1 MESRDVEEQL
11 RTTLHCDDKEKLRR
25 KLALLKKEYLKTAQ
39 RLQRAERLEGVRQ
52 HVRSRISQQNL
63 QDQRDPEETSKPSL
77 SPGRL
82 NAADATTPEKLQC
95 PGPTEGP
102 ADSDNLR
109 RSQVIRFLLP
119 SDADCPQTPDPSQ
132 DAGRGHRPSP
142 ALRLRSRRSRLLW
155 ERRSAEVCR
164 ISDNSEEGQE
174 QSDKL
179 ESVGAIAG
187 EEKIYSEEAVKIKS
201 EESEV
206 VNESEELFSSSES
219 DSPSLLLTHW
229 KTHAHTETGDAEEI
243 KEDDEQR
250 EKENE
255 ATTDGKKDSESSS
268 LLLQC
273 QNSAVQSEEKGR
285 DQTPNGERKDADTG
299 ENSRGQRETTLSVE
313 NHHKNMEETATEKI
327 ETEKMHDDI
336 MEIKEEKSES
346 LLGSCTLVEGLLFPV
361 EYYVRTTRRMAS
373 SQSQPDVQ
381 AVLLSQ
387 LSAGRP
393 RRGRGR
399 GRGSNRNTRTRE
411 CSDLNSQDDFS
422 SLTKA
427 SIDPREIS
435 HARTVDASAEL
446 SANSQRS
453 SEISSN
459 SQNGVDDSSSP
470 AVSATHPG
478 AGRRR
483 RGRRRG
489 RGRGRSQT
497 PRSVKCLDIVQME
510 TSEDPKPT
518 LTPLSSSPSLRA
530 PDGLKPGL
538 TPQEP
543 VLLSDDDQP
552 VSTCHTGTQP
562 VSTCHTGTQ
571 PVSTCHTG
579 TQPVSTCHTGTQPV
593 STCHTGTQ
601 PVSTCHRGTQPVST
615 CHAGT
620 QPVST
625 CHAGTQPVSTCHAGT
640 QPVSTCHAGTQP
652 VSTCH
657 AGTQPVSTCHA
668 GTQPVSTCHAGT
680 QPVSTCHTGTQP
692 VSTCHTGTQPVS
704 TCHTGTQPV
713 STCHTGTQPSPGVNV
728 AQCSPASRL
737 LHRVYPMFLN
747 NTPSQ
752 SRGASSWR
760 SLLLPS
766 SPLSQTSLFPLPS
779 ASTGS
784 LFNNLTN
791 FDMHQDFH
799 LPDDQFASL
808 KLHKLRQVSFESGVE
823 LFTSPSYNTR
833 SRLPRSFPCYNTSEP
848 VVPLSLP
855 LSLTPTVSMEE
866 NPACVGVRNLP
877 TDSKL
882 VDESLAEDSSN
893 PDKTETPKEQQTENL
908 YGKTHISSSE
918 SVSVAQ
924 ERPADCED
932 DTKTQDTVD
941 THSRSN
947 THRSIDDCVKP
958 QPYMNCADGPASKV
972 DGCVVEQS
980 NELNRKPPASET
992 DSYCSG
998 VVCSLEDQTST
1009 NHRREDGAVVKTLCF
1024 ECPPEESAEEASKK
1038 RSAAQ
1043 TCDDTDAPVKHRTSP
1058 ARRSE
1063 ESSEPPTHHPRDR
1076 SVMKTSQKSSP
1087 HPSVLSQVLLSPPLT
1102 SARCPFT
1109 TPHLP
1114 SSALLSS
1121 PTLPS
1126 LGLTPGL
1133 PLTSSPSAPALAL
1146 PPPHSPATHA
1156 LSPPALSPCPSI
1168 TSLPP
1173 SRPLVSRSS
1182 QDKASSQLAAD
1193 RHPSAEPATFATA
1206 SRLQSQSTGRQEGE
1220 RMEETAERHVITHT
1234 LKAPAGGCLV
1244 DTCCL
1249 PGPSGGLCVAAAGK
1263 WAVCLWSQTPASDW
1277 SLTHTW
1283 TFNYRVI
1290 NVVPVPDAA
1299 GLMFVTL
1306 GQLEI
1311 REVRVLSCSS
1321 LTQVL
1326 LCEGVVQVV
1335 VGVSGSRVVTSSHS
1349 ATGSTLRVFNVSD
1362 DNSARSS
1369 QPLESPGVCVPA
1381 LAPVD
1386 GLSDALIGTDEGGRV
1401 FVWNLKSGQ
1410 LLRSIVLGDGLSHTA
1425 CLRGYSHCG
1434 VLFVL
1439 LQHQLL
1445 SSLEDEGME
1454 AKAKD
1459 ELFAEEDRKKDAL
1472 FSLVAVN
1479 PLTGKSA
1486 LATRLYPPK
1495 AWSGRLCEA
1504 DVNRSSV
1511 VGLSQS
1517 GCVCVWELGRPG
1529 VSRMVWAPE
1538 SEGWQLARWG
1548 GPDTLVT
1555 GHHKGD
1561 VTVHCYSKT

>member
-25 KLALLKKEYLKTAQ
+25 KLALLKREYLRTAQ
-39 RLQRAERLEGVRQ
+39 RLQRAERLEGVRR
-52 HVRSRISQQNL
+52 HISFSA
-63 QDQRDPEETSKPSL
+63 R
-77 SPGRL
+77 
-82 NAADATTPEKLQC
+82 
-95 PGPTEGP
+95 
-102 ADSDNLR
+102 DNLKV
-109 RSQVIRFLLP
+109 QQILTTCGG
-119 SDADCPQTPDPSQ
+119 A
-132 DAGRGHRPSP
+132 
-142 ALRLRSRRSRLLW
+142 RSRRSRLLW

-164 ISDNSEEGQE
+164 ITDDREEVQE
-174 QSDKL
+174 QSDQL
-179 ESVGAIAG
+179 ESVGTIAG
-187 EEKIYSEEAVKIKS
+187 EEKIHSEEAVKIKS
-201 EESEV
+201 E
-206 VNESEELFSSSES
+206 
-219 DSPSLLLTHW
+219 SL
-229 KTHAHTETGDAEEI
+229 
-243 KEDDEQR
+243 
-250 EKENE
+250 
-255 ATTDGKKDSESSS
+255 
-268 LLLQC
+268 
-273 QNSAVQSEEKGR
+273 
-285 DQTPNGERKDADTG
+285 
-299 ENSRGQRETTLSVE
+299 
-313 NHHKNMEETATEKI
+313 
-327 ETEKMHDDI
+327 
-336 MEIKEEKSES
+336 
-346 LLGSCTLVEGLLFPV
+346 
-361 EYYVRTTRRMAS
+361 
-373 SQSQPDVQ
+373 
-381 AVLLSQ
+381 
-387 LSAGRP
+387 
-393 RRGRGR
+393 
-399 GRGSNRNTRTRE
+399 
-411 CSDLNSQDDFS
+411 
-422 SLTKA
+422 
-427 SIDPREIS
+427 
-435 HARTVDASAEL
+435 
-446 SANSQRS
+446 SQRS
-453 SEISSN
+453 SEISGK
-459 SQNGVDDSSSP
+459 SQNGVDASSSP

-497 PRSVKCLDIVQME
+497 PRSIKCLDIVQME
-510 TSEDPKPT
+510 TSEDPLPT
-518 LTPLSSSPSLRA
+518 LTPLSSSPPSLRA
-530 PDGLKPGL
+530 PDGLKPRL
-538 TPQEP
+538 TLQEP
-543 VLLSDDDQP
+543 VLLSDDDRP

-562 VSTCHTGTQ
+562 
-571 PVSTCHTG
+571 P
-579 TQPVSTCHTGTQPV
+579 
-593 STCHTGTQ
+593 
-601 PVSTCHRGTQPVST
+601 
-615 CHAGT
+615 
-620 QPVST
+620 
-625 CHAGTQPVSTCHAGT
+625 
-640 QPVSTCHAGTQP
+640 
-652 VSTCH
+652 
-657 AGTQPVSTCHA
+657 
-668 GTQPVSTCHAGT
+668 
-680 QPVSTCHTGTQP
+680 
-692 VSTCHTGTQPVS
+692 
-704 TCHTGTQPV
+704 
-713 STCHTGTQPSPGVNV
+713 PGVNGE
-728 AQCSPASRL
+728 QCSPASRHL
-737 LHRVYPMFLN
+737 NRIYPMFLMN

-752 SRGASSWR
+752 SRRASSWR

-766 SPLSQTSLFPLPS
+766 SPLSQSSLFPLPS
-779 ASTGS
+779 PSTGS
-784 LFNNLTN
+784 LFNSLMT

-808 KLHKLRQVSFESGVE
+808 KLHKLRQVAVESGVE

-833 SRLPRSFPCYNTSEP
+833 SRLPRSYPCYTSEP
-848 VVPLSLP
+848 AVPLSLP

-866 NPACVGVRNLP
+866 NPACIDVQNLP

-893 PDKTETPKEQQTENL
+893 PDKTEPPGEQPTEKHDA
-908 YGKTHISSSE
+908 KTHTSSTE
-918 SVSVAQ
+918 TVSVVQ
-924 ERPADCED
+924 ESPAVCEED
-932 DTKTQDTVD
+932 SKKQDAVD

-947 THRSIDDCVKP
+947 THRSIDDSVKP
-958 QPYMNCADGPASKV
+958 QPYMNCADGPAGKV
-972 DGCVVEQS
+972 DGCVVEPS
-980 NELNRKPPASET
+980 NELKIKQPASET
-992 DSYCSG
+992 DAHCSG
-998 VVCSLEDQTST
+998 EVCSEEDRTST
-1009 NHRREDGAVVKTLCF
+1009 NHRREDGAVIKTLCL
-1024 ECPPEESAEEASKK
+1024 ECPPEESAEEASDS
-1038 RSAAQ
+1038 RPAAQ
-1043 TCDDTDAPVKHRTSP
+1043 TRDDSDSPVKHGT
-1058 ARRSE
+1058 SE
-1063 ESSEPPTHHPRDR
+1063 ESYEPPTRHPRDR
-1076 SVMKTSQKSSP
+1076 SGIRTSQKSSP
-1087 HPSVLSQVLLSPPLT
+1087 HPRVHSQLLLSPPLT
-1102 SARCPFT
+1102 SASCPFAP
-1109 TPHLP
+1109 PHLP

-1126 LGLTPGL
+1126 LGLTPCPVSAGL
-1133 PLTSSPSAPALAL
+1133 PLTSSPSAPALTL
-1146 PPPHSPATHA
+1146 PPPHSPATHP

-1182 QDKASSQLAAD
+1182 QDRASSHLAAD
-1193 RHPSAEPATFATA
+1193 RHPSVEPATFATA
-1206 SRLQSQSTGRQEGE
+1206 SSLQARGRGGQEGE
-1220 RMEETAERHVITHT
+1220 RMEATAEQHVITHT

-1263 WAVCLWSQTPASDW
+1263 WAVCLWSQTPACDW

-1369 QPLESPGVCVPA
+1369 QPLESPGVCVGA

-1410 LLRSIVLGDGLSHTA
+1410 LLRSIVLGDSLSHTA

-1445 SSLEDEGME
+1445 SSPEEGGME

-1479 PLTGKSA
+1479 PLTGKST
-1486 LATRLYPPK
+1486 LATRLFPPK

-1504 DVNRSSV
+1504 DVDRSSV

-1529 VSRMVWAPE
+1529 ASRMVWAPE

>member
-25 KLALLKKEYLKTAQ
+25 KLALLKREYLRTAQ
-39 RLQRAERLEGVRQ
+39 RLQRAERLEGVRR
-52 HVRSRISQQNL
+52 HVRSRISQENL
-63 QDQRDPEETSKPSL
+63 QDQRDPEETSKQSL

-82 NAADATTPEKLQC
+82 NGADATTPDKVQC
-95 PGPTEGP
+95 PGQSEGP
-102 ADSDNLR
+102 SDSENLR

-119 SDADCPQTPDPSQ
+119 SDADCPQTPDPIH
-132 DAGRGHRPSP
+132 DAVRGHRSSP

-164 ISDNSEEGQE
+164 ITDDREEVQE
-174 QSDKL
+174 QSDQL
-179 ESVGAIAG
+179 ERVGTIAG
-187 EEKIYSEEAVKIKS
+187 EEKIHSEEAVKIKS

-229 KTHAHTETGDAEEI
+229 KTHAHTETGETEGKEI
-243 KEDDEQR
+243 REDDEQR
-250 EKENE
+250 EKEDE
-255 ATTDGKKDSESSS
+255 ATTDGTKESESTS

-285 DQTPNGERKDADTG
+285 DRTLNGEREEAVSG
-299 ENSRGQRETTLSVE
+299 ENSRGQRETTRSVV
-313 NHHKNMEETATEKI
+313 NHHKNMEETTTGKI

-336 MEIKEEKSES
+336 MEIKEEKN
-346 LLGSCTLVEGLLFPV
+346 LLDSCTLVEGLLFPV
-361 EYYVRTTRRMAS
+361 EYYVRTTRRMSS
-373 SQSQPDVQ
+373 SQSQPDMQ

-399 GRGSNRNTRTRE
+399 GRGSNRHTHTRE
-411 CSDLNSQDDFS
+411 CSDLNSQEDFS
-422 SLTKA
+422 SLTNA
-427 SIDPREIS
+427 STDPPEIS
-435 HARTVDASAEL
+435 HVCTVDASAEL

-453 SEISSN
+453 SEISGK
-459 SQNGVDDSSSP
+459 SQNGVDASYSP

-497 PRSVKCLDIVQME
+497 PRSIKCLDIVQME
-510 TSEDPKPT
+510 TSEDPLPT
-518 LTPLSSSPSLRA
+518 LTPLSSSPPSPRA
-530 PDGLKPGL
+530 PDGLKPRL
-538 TPQEP
+538 PPQEP
-543 VLLSDDDQP
+543 VLLSDDD
-552 VSTCHTGTQP
+552 
-562 VSTCHTGTQ
+562 
-571 PVSTCHTG
+571 
-579 TQPVSTCHTGTQPV
+579 
-593 STCHTGTQ
+593 
-601 PVSTCHRGTQPVST
+601 RPVST

-620 QPVST
+620 QP
-625 CHAGTQPVSTCHAGT
+625 P
-640 QPVSTCHAGTQP
+640 
-652 VSTCH
+652 
-657 AGTQPVSTCHA
+657 
-668 GTQPVSTCHAGT
+668 
-680 QPVSTCHTGTQP
+680 
-692 VSTCHTGTQPVS
+692 
-704 TCHTGTQPV
+704 
-713 STCHTGTQPSPGVNV
+713 PGVNG
-728 AQCSPASRL
+728 AQCSPASRH
-737 LHRVYPMFLN
+737 LHRIYPMFLMN

-779 ASTGS
+779 PSTGS
-784 LFNNLTN
+784 LFNSLMT

-808 KLHKLRQVSFESGVE
+808 KLHKLRQVAVESGVE

-833 SRLPRSFPCYNTSEP
+833 SRLPRSYPCYSTSEP

-866 NPACVGVRNLP
+866 TPACVDVQNLP

-893 PDKTETPKEQQTENL
+893 PDKTEPPGEQQTEKHDA
-908 YGKTHISSSE
+908 KTHTSSTE
-918 SVSVAQ
+918 TVSVAQ
-924 ERPADCED
+924 ESPAVCED
-932 DTKTQDTVD
+932 DSKKQDTVD

-947 THRSIDDCVKP
+947 THRSIDDSVKP
-958 QPYMNCADGPASKV
+958 QPYMNCADGPAGKV
-972 DGCVVEQS
+972 DGCVAEPS
-980 NELNRKPPASET
+980 NELKIKQPASET
-992 DSYCSG
+992 DAYCSG
-998 VVCSLEDQTST
+998 EVCSEEDQTST
-1009 NHRREDGAVVKTLCF
+1009 NHRREDGAVIKTLCF
-1024 ECPPEESAEEASKK
+1024 ECPPEESAEEASDS
-1038 RSAAQ
+1038 RPAAQ
-1043 TCDDTDAPVKHRTSP
+1043 TRDDSDSPVKHRT
-1058 ARRSE
+1058 SE
-1063 ESSEPPTHHPRDR
+1063 ESSEPPTRPPRDR
-1076 SVMKTSQKSSP
+1076 SGIRTSQKSSP
-1087 HPSVLSQVLLSPPLT
+1087 HPRVHSQLLLSPPLT
-1102 SARCPFT
+1102 SASCPFAP
-1109 TPHLP
+1109 PHLP

-1126 LGLTPGL
+1126 LGLTPCPVSAGL
-1133 PLTSSPSAPALAL
+1133 PLTSSPSAPPLTL
-1146 PPPHSPATHA
+1146 PPPHSPATHP
-1156 LSPPALSPCPSI
+1156 LSPPALCPCPSI

-1182 QDKASSQLAAD
+1182 QDRASSQVAAD
-1193 RHPSAEPATFATA
+1193 RHPSVEPATLATA
-1206 SRLQSQSTGRQEGE
+1206 SSFQARGRAGQEGE
-1220 RMEETAERHVITHT
+1220 RMEETAEQHVITHT

-1290 NVVPVPDAA
+1290 NVVPVPDAS

-1362 DNSARSS
+1362 DNSVWSS
-1369 QPLESPGVCVPA
+1369 QPLESPGVCVGA

-1445 SSLEDEGME
+1445 SSPEEGGME

-1459 ELFAEEDRKKDAL
+1459 ELFSEEDRKKTAL

-1479 PLTGKSA
+1479 PLTGKST
-1486 LATRLYPPK
+1486 LATRLFPPK

-1529 VSRMVWAPE
+1529 ASRMVWAPE

-1548 GPDTLVT
+1548 GPDMLVT

>member
-1 MESRDVEEQL
+1 MEGRDVEEQL

-25 KLALLKKEYLKTAQ
+25 KLALLKREYLRTAQ
-39 RLQRAERLEGVRQ
+39 RLQRAERLEGVRR

-77 SPGRL
+77 CPVTL
-82 NAADATTPEKLQC
+82 NTGNATTPDKLQC
-95 PGPTEGP
+95 LGHTEGP

-119 SDADCPQTPDPSQ
+119 SDADCPQTPDPSH
-132 DAGRGHRPSP
+132 DAVRGHRPSP

-164 ISDNSEEGQE
+164 ITDNSEEVQE
-174 QSDKL
+174 QGDKL
-179 ESVGAIAG
+179 ESVGTIAG
-187 EEKIYSEEAVKIKS
+187 EEKIHSEEAEKIKS
-201 EESEV
+201 EEAEV
-206 VNESEELFSSSES
+206 VIESEELFSSSES

-229 KTHAHTETGDAEEI
+229 KTHAHTETGDTEGKEI
-243 KEDDEQR
+243 KEEDEQS
-250 EKENE
+250 EKEDE
-255 ATTDGKKDSESSS
+255 ATIDGKKESESTS

-273 QNSAVQSEEKGR
+273 QNSAVQSEESGR
-285 DQTPNGERKDADTG
+285 DRTPNGEREEGGEGDSG
-299 ENSRGQRETTLSVE
+299 ENSRGQRETTLSDE
-313 NHHKNMEETATEKI
+313 SHDKNMEETATEKI
-327 ETEKMHDDI
+327 ETEKMHDGT
-336 MEIKEEKSES
+336 MEIKEEKSV
-346 LLGSCTLVEGLLFPV
+346 LDSCTLVEGLLFPV
-361 EYYVRTTRRMAS
+361 EYYVRTTRRMTS
-373 SQSQPDVQ
+373 SQSQPDMQ

-387 LSAGRP
+387 LSTGRQ

-399 GRGSNRNTRTRE
+399 GRGRGLNRHTHTSG
-411 CSDLNSQDDFS
+411 CSDLNSQEDFS
-422 SLTKA
+422 SLTTA
-427 SIDPREIS
+427 SIDPHESS
-435 HARTVDASAEL
+435 HACTVDASAEL

-453 SEISSN
+453 SEISSK
-459 SQNGVDDSSSP
+459 SQNGVDASSSP

-497 PRSVKCLDIVQME
+497 PRSIKCLDIVQME
-510 TSEDPKPT
+510 TSVDPQPT
-518 LTPLSSSPSLRA
+518 LTPLSSSSSPSLHA
-530 PDGLKPGL
+530 PDGLKPRL

-562 VSTCHTGTQ
+562 
-571 PVSTCHTG
+571 
-579 TQPVSTCHTGTQPV
+579 
-593 STCHTGTQ
+593 
-601 PVSTCHRGTQPVST
+601 
-615 CHAGT
+615 
-620 QPVST
+620 
-625 CHAGTQPVSTCHAGT
+625 
-640 QPVSTCHAGTQP
+640 
-652 VSTCH
+652 
-657 AGTQPVSTCHA
+657 
-668 GTQPVSTCHAGT
+668 
-680 QPVSTCHTGTQP
+680 
-692 VSTCHTGTQPVS
+692 
-704 TCHTGTQPV
+704 
-713 STCHTGTQPSPGVNV
+713 SPGVNG
-728 AQCSPASRL
+728 AQCSPASRHL
-737 LHRVYPMFLN
+737 QRVYPMFLMN

-752 SRGASSWR
+752 STRESSWR

-766 SPLSQTSLFPLPS
+766 SPLDQTSLFPLPS
-779 ASTGS
+779 PSTGS
-784 LFNNLTN
+784 LFNNLMT
-791 FDMHQDFH
+791 FDIHQDFH

-808 KLHKLRQVSFESGVE
+808 KLHKLRQVAVESGVE
-823 LFTSPSYNTR
+823 LYTSPSYNTR
-833 SRLPRSFPCYNTSEP
+833 SRLPRCYPCYSTSDP
-848 VVPLSLP
+848 VVALPLP

-866 NPACVGVRNLP
+866 KPACVDVENLS

-882 VDESLAEDSSN
+882 VDESLAEKSSN
-893 PDKTETPKEQQTENL
+893 RDKTETPGEQQTENL
-908 YGKTHISSSE
+908 DAKTHISSTE

-924 ERPADCED
+924 ESPADCED
-932 DTKTQDTVD
+932 DTKKQDTVD
-941 THSRSN
+941 TQSQSN
-947 THRSIDDCVKP
+947 THRSRDDSVKP
-958 QPYMNCADGPASKV
+958 QPYMNCAHGPASKV
-972 DGCVVEQS
+972 DGCVVEKS
-980 NELNRKPPASET
+980 SELKIKQPASEK
-992 DSYCSG
+992 DSCCSG
-998 VVCSLEDQTST
+998 VVCSVEDQTST
-1009 NHRREDGAVVKTLCF
+1009 NHRREDRAVIKTLCF
-1024 ECPPEESAEEASKK
+1024 DCPPEESAEEASNS

-1043 TCDDTDAPVKHRTSP
+1043 TCNDTDAPVKHRTSP
-1058 ARRSE
+1058 ARHSE

-1076 SVMKTSQKSSP
+1076 SVIETSQKSSP
-1087 HPSVLSQVLLSPPLT
+1087 HPSVHSQVLLSPPLT
-1102 SARCPFT
+1102 SAHCPFT
-1109 TPHLP
+1109 TPHLA

-1126 LGLTPGL
+1126 LGLTPCPVSAGL
-1133 PLTSSPSAPALAL
+1133 PLTSSPSAPALTL

-1182 QDKASSQLAAD
+1182 QDRASSQLSAAAD
-1193 RHPSAEPATFATA
+1193 RHPSVEPATFATA
-1206 SRLQSQSTGRQEGE
+1206 SNLQSRGTGGQEGE
-1220 RMEETAERHVITHT
+1220 RLEETAEQHVITHT

-1290 NVVPVPDAA
+1290 NVFPVPDAA

-1369 QPLESPGVCVPA
+1369 QPLESPGVCVGA

-1445 SSLEDEGME
+1445 SSPEDVGME

-1459 ELFAEEDRKKDAL
+1459 ELFSEEDRKKAAL

-1504 DVNRSSV
+1504 DVNRSNV

-1529 VSRMVWAPE
+1529 ASRMVWAPE

-1561 VTVHCYSKT
+1561 VTVHCYSRI